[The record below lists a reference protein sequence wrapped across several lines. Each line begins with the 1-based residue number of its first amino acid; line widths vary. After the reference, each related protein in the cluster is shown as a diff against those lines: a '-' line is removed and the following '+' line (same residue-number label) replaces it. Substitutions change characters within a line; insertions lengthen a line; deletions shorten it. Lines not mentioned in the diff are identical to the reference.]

1 MYRLPVIAPFALL
14 TSRTTVEGL
23 LLEMS
28 TRQLQQMLAKH
39 FGKHMSTTRV
49 LGKYVGG
56 ISDFD
61 HHDNNEVYNLDTAK
75 GMGLVYA

>member
-1 MYRLPVIAPFALL
+1 
-14 TSRTTVEGL
+14 
-23 LLEMS
+23 
-28 TRQLQQMLAKH
+28 MLAKH